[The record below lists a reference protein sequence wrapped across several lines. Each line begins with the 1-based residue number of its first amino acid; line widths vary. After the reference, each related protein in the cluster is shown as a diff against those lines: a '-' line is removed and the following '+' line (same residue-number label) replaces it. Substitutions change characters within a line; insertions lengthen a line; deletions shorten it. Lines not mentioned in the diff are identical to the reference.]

1 MQIAQYVFFLVSS
14 MAKQIVLRDEQISQV
29 EALASVLSL
38 EQVADYFGISK
49 PTFYKIMERQPE
61 VAERFK
67 KGKAK
72 AIVTIGKNLIEQAK
86 DGNLTAIIF
95 YLKTQAGWRETEQQD
110 IEQQTKQRPTQININ
125 VKSGRKNAK
134 SE

>member
-1 MQIAQYVFFLVSS
+1 
-14 MAKQIVLRDEQISQV
+14 MAKQIVLSDEQVAQV

-38 EQVADYFGISK
+38 EQIADYFGISK

-61 VAERFK
+61 VAVRFR
-67 KGKAK
+67 KGKSK

-95 YLKTQAGWRETEQQD
+95 YLKTQAGWRETEQKDVEVQD
-110 IEQQTKQRPTQININ
+110 KQRPTQVVVE
-125 VKSGRKNAK
+125 VKDARKKDAN
-134 SE
+134 S

>member
-1 MQIAQYVFFLVSS
+1 
-14 MAKQIVLRDEQISQV
+14 MAKQIVLSDEQIAQV

-61 VAERFK
+61 VAIRFK

-72 AIVTIGKNLIEQAK
+72 ATVTIGKNLIELAK

-110 IEQQTKQRPTQININ
+110 IEQQGKQRPTQVVIE
-125 VKSGRKNAK
+125 VKDGRKNAK
-134 SE
+134 S